1 MTDRDKYG
9 SGIDP
14 AYGAV
19 NPAGRIQKM
28 AYHVLVVEDE
38 APIADLL
45 AYGLKKD
52 GYEVSVAS
60 TGADAMTSCQKRP
73 PDLLLLDWMLPDCSG
88 VDLCRILTEQYNLPT
103 IMLTARSSMEDKVS
117 GLESGADD
125 YITKPFELREVS
137 ARIRAVLRRVGRAH
151 QDETPIYAGNITV
164 YPASH
169 EVWKDGKQAE
179 LTHMEYSLLYHLL
192 SHPNTVFS
200 RDRLLFELWDYNYGG
215 DTRTVDTH
223 IQRLRKKLDLA
234 GSLQTVFGVG
244 YKYVP

>member
-1 MTDRDKYG
+1 
-9 SGIDP
+9 
-14 AYGAV
+14 
-19 NPAGRIQKM
+19 M
-28 AYHVLVVEDE
+28 AFHILVVEDE

-52 GYEVSVAS
+52 GYEVSVAP
-60 TGADAMTSCQKRP
+60 TGVDAMNACRKQP

-88 VDLCRILTEQYNLPT
+88 VDLCRILTEQFNLPT

-151 QDETPIYAGNITV
+151 QDQTPINTGDITV
-164 YPASH
+164 YPSSH
-169 EVWKDGKQAE
+169 EVWKDGKQIE

-200 RDRLLFELWDYNYGG
+200 RSWLFSELWDYNYGG
-215 DTRTVDTH
+215 GTRPADPPT
-223 IQRLRKKLDLA
+223 QRLRKKLDLA